1 MLIAK
6 EKRKTNIA
14 EFILY
19 IWQIEDLIRAYNF
32 DFELIKKNI
41 TSEYKTDA
49 ATLAEIEEWYKSLI
63 LMMQNESIV
72 KTGHLQIVIKS
83 INELNELHLKL
94 LGSEKEPEYNLLYFA
109 AKPNIELFRT
119 KSGNTAGNEIEVCL
133 QALYSLLLMKLAK
146 KEISADTL
154 ESMRSFS
161 QLLALLSVKFNE
173 WDKGRN
179 AI

>member
-14 EFILY
+14 EYILY
-19 IWQIEDLIRAYNF
+19 MWQIEDLIRAYNF
-32 DFELIKKNI
+32 DFDLIKKNI
-41 TSEYKTDA
+41 TSGYKTDA
-49 ATLAEIEEWYKSLI
+49 VTLSEIEEWYKSII
-63 LMMQNESIV
+63 LMMQNESIC
-72 KTGHLQIVIKS
+72 KTGHMQIITKS
-83 INELNELHLKL
+83 VNELNEFHLKL
-94 LGSEKEPEYNLLYFA
+94 LGSDKDPEYNRLYFA
-109 AKPNIELFRT
+109 AKPNIELFRE
-119 KSGNTAGNEIEVCL
+119 KSGNITGNEIEVCL